1 MLVEHVTFSWSFI
14 YYAGAEDPRCPV
26 PGLQEAVSIAANAY
40 EEVGAAEKFMV
51 TMQTNV
57 F

>member
-1 MLVEHVTFSWSFI
+1 
-14 YYAGAEDPRCPV
+14 
-26 PGLQEAVSIAANAY
+26 VSRAANAY

-51 TMQTNV
+51 TMETNV

>member
-1 MLVEHVTFSWSFI
+1 MQSMLPSAEASFI
-14 YYAGAEDPRCPV
+14 MQVLKTLAAQS
-26 PGLQEAVSIAANAY
+26 GLQEAVSIAANAY